1 MKRFNFKGIIMAKKT
16 KTENPASNAADTSDP
31 IIINAQFI
39 RDLSFEAPSMPAVLK
54 QLQEAPPNI
63 HIDVNVNTKQYEET
77 VFEVIL
83 NINAK
88 AKAGDEIAFILELE
102 YCGVFTINCEP
113 EAIKPM
119 ALIECPRILF
129 PFARSILAQ
138 VTRDAGFPPLMLG
151 MVDFAKMFKEEMNRV
166 GAVKK
171 D

>member
-1 MKRFNFKGIIMAKKT
+1 MSKKL
-16 KTENPASNAADTSDP
+16 KKENPTPASNNTSDP
-31 IIINAQFI
+31 IIINAQFV

-77 VFEVIL
+77 VFEVVLKID
-83 NINAK
+83 AQ

-113 EAIKPM
+113 EGIKPI
-119 ALIECPRILF
+119 ALIECPRLLF

-138 VTRDAGFPPLMLG
+138 ITRDAGFPPLMLG
-151 MVDFAKMFKEEMNRV
+151 MVDFAKMFKEEMDRV
-166 GAVKK
+166 GAVTKS
-171 D
+171 